1 MKSSFFEEIRNGDII
16 IAVIIR
22 AQYKD
27 EGINFF
33 TPNDFSQQLA
43 YMRHPAGKEIQPHVH
58 NLFSREVSYTQEVLV
73 VKSGRVRV
81 DLFTPERQPLTSKIL
96 EAGDLILLA
105 AGGHGFVMLEESEI
119 FEIKQGP
126 YAGDQDKTRF

>member
-1 MKSSFFEEIRNGDII
+1 MKSTFLEEVRDGDTI

-22 AQYKD
+22 SRYKN
-27 EGINFF
+27 EGISFF
-33 TPNDFSQQLA
+33 TPDDFSQQLA
-43 YMRHPAGKEIQPHVH
+43 YMHHPAGKEIQPHVH

-81 DLFTPERQPLTSKIL
+81 DLFTSERKPLTSKIL

-105 AGGHGFVMLEESEI
+105 AGGHGFVMLEESEL

-126 YAGDQDKTRF
+126 YAGDMDKTRF